1 MLTPER
7 PRNGECGPDFCPI
20 GLSERFSALET
31 AVKINGET
39 QNKLFEE
46 LNRRLFGNGQPG
58 ELGSVKRRVADL
70 EKWKWQV
77 AGAAGALVVLWEL
90 IKTCTGKAERHWL
103 LRYGR
108 PWRCGLGETATDLC
122 QGRVNASGN
131 GEPLPRVLQGR
142 TTRLINCG
150 WQQPNSLP

>member
-58 ELGSVKRRVADL
+58 GAGVDQAPGGRSGEV
-70 EKWKWQV
+70 EV
-77 AGAAGALVVLWEL
+77 AGCRRGRGAGSTVGVNQDLHWE
-90 IKTCTGKAERHWL
+90 
-103 LRYGR
+103 
-108 PWRCGLGETATDLC
+108 
-122 QGRVNASGN
+122 S
-131 GEPLPRVLQGR
+131 R
-142 TTRLINCG
+142 TTLATTIR
-150 WQQPNSLP
+150 